1 MVAGGDGTAG
11 ALALADGPVLGEGS
25 STLDRRSVGAG
36 VLVDVVG
43 GTVGVDSS
51 DVVGA
56 GTWVVGAVVLGDVV
70 LNERAGGP
78 SVDGEVGVAGWGEGT
93 RVLDGSVFVLATKLI

>member
-1 MVAGGDGTAG
+1 VVAGGDGATG

-51 DVVGA
+51 NVVGA
-56 GTWVVGAVVLGDVV
+56 GTWVVGTVVVGDVV

-78 SVDGEVGVAGWGEGT
+78 SVDGEIGVARWGEGT
-93 RVLDGSVFVLATKLI
+93 RVLDVPACVLDGQVM